1 MKEFIIAVAVG
12 ITFALLIGFVLLL
25 EQGKAVAADQSLA
38 VSEQSEPDRGAV
50 PEVETEHGRISLS
63 AGSTPGI
70 WVSSKKSNA
79 VVCLYIEPSRG
90 QPVIGMYS
98 DKYKS
103 KFCNFSV
110 TCDKDGEAE
119 MQLVNKDGKV
129 RILQLSQLFD
139 AIQSLDQSVSVGD
152 SNK

>member
-1 MKEFIIAVAVG
+1 MKQFIIVVG
-12 ITFALLIGFVLLL
+12 ISVALFLGFVILL
-25 EQGKAVAADQSLA
+25 ELGRTCAAADQPTA

-79 VVCLYIEPSRG
+79 VVCLYIEPLRG

-98 DKYKS
+98 DKHKS

-119 MQLVNKDGKV
+119 MQLVNKDGTI
-129 RILQLSQLFD
+129 RILQLSKLVD

-152 SNK
+152 SNR